1 MQRGSLAAGHYVRK
15 RFTGATPKNRGRAG
29 ALWYHNGRDMYRLL
43 FQDRLASRGPLEID
57 RPSAII
63 GRQADCHVQLA
74 EPGVRDHHATIER
87 RLDGY
92 YLRGLGNPNGVCVNG
107 QAITEQRLASGDELE
122 IGPVHL
128 QFEIV
133 HGGGAKR
140 RRRPIDLLQVLA
152 VAVVGAVIIGEIV
165 LLGQMFSE
173 SRPKKVKLD
182 AVRTTSSAHMGAAAS
197 GSSSPS
203 ASGFGEIPGAGDR
216 VAPAPTIAEPSLLNH
231 VIRLARV
238 ERSDNGDVAT
248 VTIQAKA
255 QAGERELNT
264 AAVAIGVQFATVD
277 GAGMGVDWRKPV
289 WVPIPSWENFS
300 SKAFTVRFPGTA
312 HELVGFVVR
321 TYYHRVMQDVAAVP
335 PSMRSLAPI
344 PTPEGSP

>member
-1 MQRGSLAAGHYVRK
+1 V
-15 RFTGATPKNRGRAG
+15 
-29 ALWYHNGRDMYRLL
+29 
-43 FQDRLASRGPLEID
+43 ID
-57 RPSAII
+57 RPSVII
-63 GRQADCHVQLA
+63 GRHVDCQVQLV

-92 YLRGLGNPNGVCVNG
+92 YLRGLDSPNSIYVNG
-107 QAITEQRLASGDELE
+107 RAITEQRLASGDELE
-122 IGPVHL
+122 IGPVHFR
-128 QFEIV
+128 FEIV
-133 HGGGAKR
+133 HDSGAKR
-140 RRRPIDLLQVLA
+140 QRRPIDLLQVLA
-152 VAVVGAVIIGEIV
+152 VVIVGAVIVGEIV

-173 SRPKKVKLD
+173 SRPRKVKLD
-182 AVRTTSSAHMGAAAS
+182 VVRSTSSDQTGA
-197 GSSSPS
+197 S
-203 ASGFGEIPGAGDR
+203 ASGPLSSSASGLGELPKSGDH
-216 VAPAPTIAEPSLLNH
+216 VAPVPIITEPPLLNH

-277 GAGMGVDWRKPV
+277 GAGLGVDWRKPV
-289 WVPIPSWENFS
+289 WLTIPSWENFS
-300 SKAFTVRFPGTA
+300 TKTFTVRFPGTA

-344 PTPEGSP
+344 PTAEGSP

>member
-1 MQRGSLAAGHYVRK
+1 
-15 RFTGATPKNRGRAG
+15 
-29 ALWYHNGRDMYRLL
+29 MYRLL
-43 FQDRLASRGPLEID
+43 FQDRLASREPLAID
-57 RPSAII
+57 RPSVII
-63 GRQADCHVQLA
+63 GRHVDCHVQLA

-92 YLRGLGNPNGVCVNG
+92 YLRGLDSPNGIYVNG

-128 QFEIV
+128 RFEIV
-133 HGGGAKR
+133 HDGGAKR
-140 RRRPIDLLQVLA
+140 QRRPIDLLQVLA
-152 VAVVGAVIIGEIV
+152 VAVVFGLIVGEIV
-165 LLGQMFSE
+165 LLGRMFSE
-173 SRPKKVKLD
+173 SRPKRVKLD
-182 AVRTTSSAHMGAAAS
+182 VVRSTSSDPTGAAGS
-197 GSSSPS
+197 GFSSPS
-203 ASGFGEIPGAGDR
+203 ASGLGELPGAGDH
-216 VAPAPTIAEPSLLNH
+216 VAPAPTIVEPPLLNH

-238 ERSDNGDVAT
+238 ERTDNGDVAT

-277 GAGMGVDWRKPV
+277 GAGPGVDWRKPV
-289 WVPIPSWENFS
+289 WLSIPSWENFS
-300 SKAFTVRFPGTA
+300 TKTFTVRFPGAA

-321 TYYHRVMQDVAAVP
+321 TYYHRAMQDVAAVP
-335 PSMRSLAPI
+335 PSMRSQAPI